1 MKKDAYWQGVD
12 PLPGG
17 NMAPGVAEASSLL
30 ADVLVCLR
38 AQAWN
43 YQTAHWQT
51 AGVPSYGNHLLFDRL
66 YKSVQGEIDT
76 LAEKTIGYFG
86 LHAVEPTGL
95 ADLTAKRVQDW
106 VAFANCHVERGLHS
120 EEQFQEGVSQA
131 YRQIKQMGRMTLGLD
146 DFLMSVASNHE
157 SHTYLLQQL
166 LVDVNA
172 LNDRYKEMGM
182 EPEKDMTMPYK
193 TAALEEG
200 DIWSAQRLADGS
212 WLVEGEVDE
221 EDFNSALQVIE
232 ADARSKLAFPVANSW
247 GPFAGDD
254 PLALDLAFDHLDLV
268 MREIEE
274 KTATPHGGWSNE
286 MSSLEKSWGGYSS
299 FSPIKRSE
307 EDEHED
313 QIPGGLGDK
322 AKREDFDKD
331 QIDKGLKIEQ
341 EHTDDP
347 AIALEISFDH
357 LTEDPAYYDKLEKVE
372 KHAAIGD
379 KAAPSVEHLFR
390 DDPKRYELTQFV
402 KSKRDTNLDS
412 DPATP
417 PTPVEIKEQP
427 GGKSLSTLH
436 RYVIDTEQPD
446 AKEAEGIDEHPTLS
460 DFEDWTTV
468 RE

>member
-1 MKKDAYWQGVD
+1 MTKHEAYWSGVD

-17 NMAPGVAEASSLL
+17 DVNPGVEAGHALL

-38 AQAWN
+38 AQYWS

-51 AGVPSYGNHLLFDRL
+51 AGVPSYGNHLLFQRL
-66 YKSVQGEIDT
+66 YESVQPEIDT
-76 LAEKTIGYFG
+76 LAEKMIGYFG
-86 LHAVEPTGL
+86 LGAVDPSSL
-95 ADLTAKRVQDW
+95 VDLMSQRVHEW
-106 VAFANCHVERGLHS
+106 VAYANCHVERGLHS
-120 EEQFQEGVSQA
+120 EDQFQECVRKA
-131 YRQIKQMGRMTLGLD
+131 YDSIKQMGRMTLGLD
-146 DFLMSVASNHE
+146 DFLMSIASNHE

-182 EPEKDMTMPYK
+182 EPEKDMQMPYK

-200 DIWSAQRLADGS
+200 EFWRAERLADGS
-212 WLVEGEVDE
+212 WAVEGEVGE
-221 EDFNSALQVIE
+221 EEFNSAMQIIE
-232 ADARSKLAFPVANSW
+232 ADLQS
-247 GPFAGDD
+247 
-254 PLALDLAFDHLDLV
+254 
-268 MREIEE
+268 
-274 KTATPHGGWSNE
+274 KTATPMGGWGGE
-286 MSSLEKSWGGYSS
+286 WTPVEKSWGGFSS

-307 EDEHED
+307 EDDEHED

-322 AKREDFDKD
+322 AKRDDFDED
-331 QIDKGLKIEQ
+331 QIEKGLKIER

-347 AIALEISFDH
+347 ALALEISFDH
-357 LTEDPAYYDKLEKVE
+357 LTEDPAYYDKLEKIE

-379 KAAPSVEHLFR
+379 KAAPSVEYLFR

-402 KSKRDTNLDS
+402 KSKRDTNLDT

-446 AKEAEGIDEHPTLS
+446 AKEAEGIEEHPPLS
-460 DFEDWTTV
+460 EFKDWTTV